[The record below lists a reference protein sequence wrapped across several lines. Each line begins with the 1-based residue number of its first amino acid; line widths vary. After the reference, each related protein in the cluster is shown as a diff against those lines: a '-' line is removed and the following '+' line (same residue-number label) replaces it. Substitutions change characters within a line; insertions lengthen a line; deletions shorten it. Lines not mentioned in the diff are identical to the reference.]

1 MRRAI
6 LFFLL
11 GVCVFG
17 AAALGGFY
25 AASQLAPERLR
36 TEAEAQLSK
45 QLGAPVRLG
54 AVRVSLTEEL
64 PWILVEASELR
75 AGPLPG
81 DRSIA
86 IERASA
92 RLDPFLLILRRLELR
107 GLALSGIEV
116 SLPEPVAATAP
127 KAASEEDPL
136 TRAVE
141 AMTRVATQLRAKPC
155 PVPPVEAD
163 RIALVLTSASAPR
176 RVLELDRVAFSCAR
190 LSEEGAWEVAGR
202 ALLADG
208 AAAPLALRLS
218 VAEDAVDAALSL
230 PSVPLAPLFAA
241 LGRPESLS
249 GRAQADLSWR
259 AEANAPHALRL
270 ALSGRDIAGELGT
283 ADDPARAIALRMRA
297 PKLALALTASER
309 ELRASELA
317 ISDGAL
323 GVKGS
328 LALALPLSEASAL
341 GATAQIERVSRDD
354 LARIAAQLPRG
365 ARDAADR
372 ALDRIVSGEIA
383 PLEVA
388 LKSSVAGVREMAAG
402 DVLARSGELELKLG
416 LANAELRIGESDRLR
431 EVAGAVSFDGD
442 TLDVQ
447 AASARFRERRLPRL
461 SVKLHGVSR
470 VKALD
475 DLACDRPAPV
485 PRIGAVD
492 DLRAWVESRRR
503 PPYTPNWTTL
513 DLDVDRLSHPLLF
526 CTLEDVVAEIT
537 RGENH
542 YEYAVESGA
551 WAGFAIEG
559 DAIYRKA
566 RGKDGEPLRDGGSIS
581 AELTLGEKRA
591 PAAPAADPNV
601 WATGRF
607 AWNVSSLGRFLTK
620 SYQGEFRAVGSRAE
634 LFRSRLQFSPR
645 GELTGELALEMGG
658 DGPIPWEVDAES
670 KGFDLLDLWK
680 VSQAP
685 KTFMS
690 GTLTGGAHLEGHLY
704 LGENP
709 LIDARGYA
717 SVHARKGEIHRDVP
731 FLLAV
736 AMTDEKV
743 DPFGKRDR
751 FPYQAIDLEGP
762 IENGWMTSRTLT
774 LEGKSERMAATGKT
788 HLSEPYELESV
799 IGMYTIPTIDSI
811 VGAIPIFNVLLL
823 GEDRSLAGFYFQV
836 TGEWTKPVVTPLVG
850 KTVASGPA
858 SVVLEGVPNFVFGS
872 LRALG
877 EILTPPAPKKPAA
890 TTAPAPQ
897 AAPTPESAGESAPS
911 TS

>member
-6 LFFLL
+6 LVFLL
-11 GVCVFG
+11 GLCVFG
-17 AAALGGFY
+17 VAALAGFY

-36 TEAEAQLSK
+36 AESEARLSK
-45 QLGAPVRLG
+45 LLGAPVRLG
-54 AVRVSLTEEL
+54 AVRVSLTEDL
-64 PWILVEASELR
+64 PWIHVEARDLR

-86 IERASA
+86 IEQASA

-107 GLALSGIEV
+107 GLVLSGVEL
-116 SLPEPVAATAP
+116 SLPEPTPGAGPTAPELDPLSRAVAALTE
-127 KAASEEDPL
+127 ASV
-136 TRAVE
+136 R
-141 AMTRVATQLRAKPC
+141 LRARPC
-155 PVPPVEAD
+155 PIPPVEAD
-163 RIALVLTSASAPR
+163 RIALMLTSASAPR

-190 LSEEGAWEVAGR
+190 LSAEGAWETEGR
-202 ALLADG
+202 VLLANDE
-208 AAAPLALRLS
+208 AAPLRLK
-218 VAEDAVDAALSL
+218 VVIAEDAVDASLSL
-230 PSVPLAPLFAA
+230 PRVPIAATLTALRRAP
-241 LGRPESLS
+241 EIS
-249 GRAQADLSWR
+249 GTASAEVSWR
-259 AEANAPHALRL
+259 GEAGSPHALRI
-270 ALSGRDIAGELGT
+270 ALSGRDIAGGLG
-283 ADDPARAIALRMRA
+283 AASDPARALALRLRA
-297 PKLALALTASER
+297 PKVALALSASER
-309 ELRASELA
+309 ELRTSELA
-317 ISDGAL
+317 VSDGAL
-323 GVKGS
+323 GVNGS
-328 LALALPLSEASAL
+328 LALALPLSDASAL
-341 GATAQIERVSRDD
+341 HATAQLARVSRDD
-354 LARIAAQLPRG
+354 LARIVEQLPRG
-365 ARDAADR
+365 ARDVAER
-372 ALDRIVSGEIA
+372 ALARIVSGEIA

-388 LKSSVAGVREMAAG
+388 LASSVAGVKQMAAG
-402 DVLARSGELELKLG
+402 DMLARSGELNLKLG
-416 LANAELRIGESDRLR
+416 LTNTELRIGEMDRLR
-431 EVAGAVSFDGD
+431 EVAGAVSFDGN
-442 TLDVQ
+442 TLEVQ
-447 AASARFRERRLPRL
+447 TASARFRERRLPRL
-461 SVKLHGVSR
+461 ALKLHGVSR
-470 VKALD
+470 VKSLD

-492 DLRAWVESRRR
+492 DLRAWIESRRR

-513 DLDVDRLSHPLLF
+513 DLDIDRLSHPLLF
-526 CTLEDVVAEIT
+526 CTLEEVVAEIT

-542 YEYAVESGA
+542 YEYAVESGS

-566 RGKDGEPLRDGGSIS
+566 RGKDGEPLRDGGSIR
-581 AELTLGEKRA
+581 AEVTLGEQRA
-591 PAAPAADPNV
+591 PAAPARDPSV

-620 SYQGEFRAVGSRAE
+620 SYQGEFRTVGSRAE
-634 LFRSRLQFSPR
+634 LFNSRLAFAPR
-645 GELTGELALEMGG
+645 GELTGTLALEMGS

-680 VSQAP
+680 ASQAP
-685 KTFMS
+685 TTFMS
-690 GTLTGGAHLEGHLY
+690 GTLTGGAHLQGHLY

-743 DPFGKRDR
+743 NPFGKRDR
-751 FPYQAIDLEGP
+751 FPYKAIDLEGP

-799 IGMYTIPTIDSI
+799 IGMYTIPTIDEI

-836 TGEWTKPVVTPLVG
+836 TGEWTKPTVTPLVG

-858 SVVLEGVPNFVFGS
+858 SLVLEGVPNFVFGS

-877 EILTPPAPKKPAA
+877 EILAPPPATKRSETPAPQV
-890 TTAPAPQ
+890 APAPE
-897 AAPTPESAGESAPS
+897 PSSEGAPS
-911 TS
+911 AS